1 MMGMLDVVRPVVDA
15 YPGAIGWLGPHG
27 IPLLRHAVA
36 GESDEVVD
44 FLRSKGAV

>member
-1 MMGMLDVVRPVVDA
+1 MGMRDVVRPVVDA
-15 YPGAIGWLGPHG
+15 HPGAIDWLGPHR

-36 GESDEVVD
+36 GEADDVAD